1 MLNGSSQPSQ
11 VEGRLNAGFLYRNA
25 SASRNS
31 IADILKFHFFNRITF
46 SQPDD
51 FDLGSIA

>member
-1 MLNGSSQPSQ
+1 MLNGSPQPSQ
-11 VEGRLNAGFLYRNA
+11 VEGRLNAGFLYRIA

-31 IADILKFHFFNRITF
+31 IGDISKFHFFNGMTF

-51 FDLGSIA
+51 FDLGSVA